1 MELLA
6 QLEENIHR
14 LLERV
19 TTLEQ
24 EVDTLRQTNDDQRLE
39 MMRTHGELV
48 TLQEKYRKLQ
58 LAHAMLGGEE
68 DRQRAKNQ
76 LTNMITQLDRALE
89 TLKQ

>member
-19 TTLEQ
+19 STLEQ
-24 EVDTLRQTNDDQRLE
+24 EVDTLRQTNDDQRQE